1 MALGTALLL
10 GAGLSSGLVNTG
22 LNIWQNERNRS
33 FNANQ
38 AALARTFSAEE
49 AQKQRDFEER
59 MSNTAYQRQ
68 IADMKAAGINPA
80 AVGVGGA
87 STPSVGVP
95 QAASAS
101 TGFQS
106 TLGTNF
112 ESLINSALVATFKR
126 ADVVDHFAFNIAKQA
141 IQNDYNEA
149 MRRRAGEQV
158 WNSIKDNWQEL

>member
-22 LNIWQNERNRS
+22 LNIWQNERNRN
-33 FNANQ
+33 FNASE
-38 AALARTFSAEE
+38 ALKAREFSAAE

-59 MSNTAYQRQ
+59 MSSTAYQRQ
-68 IADMKAAGINPA
+68 IADMKSAGINPA

-87 STPSVGVP
+87 STPTVGLP

-101 TGFQS
+101 TGYQS
-106 TLGTNF
+106 NIGTNF

-126 ADVVDHFAFNIAKQA
+126 ADVADHFAFNIAKQA
-141 IQNDYNEA
+141 IQNDFNEA
-149 MRRRAGEQV
+149 MRRRAGEEV
-158 WNSIKDNWQEL
+158 WNSIKDSWQEL